1 MKVFS
6 YILLLGV
13 FYIPTVLADTS
24 VTDNQKIT
32 DQELSR
38 QGVLRECTDLL
49 PTGHKY
55 TISIIGTSDKTTQ
68 DPKGKFTGKF
78 IVSDESQ
85 QDISKKRAE
94 EVNPFIQ
101 CVTEQV
107 L

>member
-1 MKVFS
+1 MKIFS
-6 YILLLGV
+6 YVLLLGA
-13 FYIPTVLADTS
+13 FYIPASFADTS

-32 DQELSR
+32 NQEPSR

-68 DPKGKFTGKF
+68 DPKEKFTGKF
-78 IVSDESQ
+78 IVSDESK

-101 CVTEQV
+101 CVTEKV